1 MEFSRTPAILS
12 SAQIT
17 VKGRVLR
24 KTSDQDTAGLPVR
37 MTRAARRTRQRDF
50 QCCWCLSLNTAL
62 AGVSWSLSS
71 RYRLSLCR
79 ASPGL
84 YVRHE
89 SLNQFKWQV
98 LVRYVT
104 SYQTNDT
111 ESEGLR
117 DEVKADRL
125 HVTQCYS
132 DD

>member
-50 QCCWCLSLNTAL
+50 QCCWCLSLNTAE

-71 RYRLSLCR
+71 R
-79 ASPGL
+79 
-84 YVRHE
+84 
-89 SLNQFKWQV
+89 
-98 LVRYVT
+98 
-104 SYQTNDT
+104 
-111 ESEGLR
+111 
-117 DEVKADRL
+117 
-125 HVTQCYS
+125 
-132 DD
+132 